1 MNRMLRGVGAMIA
14 ALLMFTLVG
23 TTSAQAA
30 PAVKAAPAASQSID
44 FEIPD
49 IKIPAKDK
57 AAIEA
62 FCKDPMGTIKALAG
76 KFLSA
81 AELAFFNKI
90 LPQIK
95 ALAAEAEKFFAYLID
110 LWKKHHDYLVKAI
123 DGQKLKKPI
132 EIDIL
137 FKLCGNL
144 GGGTS
149 S

>member
-1 MNRMLRGVGAMIA
+1 MNRMIRGTGTIIA
-14 ALLMFTLVG
+14 AVLMFALVG

-30 PAVKAAPAASQSID
+30 PAVKAAPAASSSID
-44 FEIPD
+44 VEIPD

-62 FCKDPMGTIKALAG
+62 FCKDPMGTIKTLAA
-76 KFLSA
+76 KFLTA

-90 LPQIK
+90 LPQLK
-95 ALAAEAEKFFAYLID
+95 ALAAEADTFFAYLID
-110 LWKKHHDYLVKAI
+110 LWKKHHDYLLKWI
-123 DGQKLKKPI
+123 DGHKLKQPL
-132 EIDIL
+132 EIDVL
-137 FKLCGNL
+137 FTLCGNL

>member
-1 MNRMLRGVGAMIA
+1 MNRILRGTGTIIA
-14 ALLMFTLVG
+14 AVLMFALVG

-30 PAVKAAPAASQSID
+30 PAVKAAPAASHSID

-62 FCKDPMGTIKALAG
+62 FCKDPIGTIKTLAG
-76 KFLSA
+76 TFLSA

-110 LWKKHHDYLVKAI
+110 LWKKHHDYLVTSL